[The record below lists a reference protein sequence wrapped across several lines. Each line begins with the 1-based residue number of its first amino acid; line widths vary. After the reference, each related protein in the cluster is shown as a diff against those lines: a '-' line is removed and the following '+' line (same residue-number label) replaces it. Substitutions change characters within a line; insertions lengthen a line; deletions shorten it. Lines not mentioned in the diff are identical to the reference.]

1 MILLLIN
8 LPVFSVYIPEK
19 FVIFVE
25 ETETEDNLL
34 FGRNTMLK
42 WLKPEYCIHKKLA
55 CDKCEKFIGST
66 CSLVRVSL
74 RDNKSKIGVENKK

>member
-1 MILLLIN
+1 
-8 LPVFSVYIPEK
+8 
-19 FVIFVE
+19 VIFVE

-34 FGRNTMLK
+34 IGRNTMLK

>member
-34 FGRNTMLK
+34 IGRNTMLK